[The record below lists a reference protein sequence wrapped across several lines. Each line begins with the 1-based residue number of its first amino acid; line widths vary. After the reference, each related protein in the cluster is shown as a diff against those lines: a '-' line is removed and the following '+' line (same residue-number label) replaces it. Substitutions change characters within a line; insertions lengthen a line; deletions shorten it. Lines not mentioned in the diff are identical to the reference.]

1 MGGSESERDVMIKA
15 EVRLTQEEQAI
26 SQGMWAASK
35 AGKDK
40 ETKFLLE
47 FPERDSAPWT
57 SRFYHNETHVTLLT
71 Y

>member
-1 MGGSESERDVMIKA
+1 
-15 EVRLTQEEQAI
+15 
-26 SQGMWAASK
+26 MWAASK